1 MVVMV
6 VKWEEGVRWILP
18 ADGPFGG
25 LTRLG
30 AKYVILLLCLDDCY
44 WWDHYLS
51 SSTSMTSKGILF

>member
-1 MVVMV
+1 MFLNSFDVDNWWIWMVVMV

-30 AKYVILLLCLDDCY
+30 AKYVSLE
-44 WWDHYLS
+44 S
-51 SSTSMTSKGILF
+51 SEMIYIYIRYI